1 MNALLQAISGA
12 TPIWQQSLA
21 LAGWHHGLVA
31 AAYFGAAWL
40 CLMNEQLAGVAQ
52 RPRSGWRASIVIL
65 CLLGVNALLQC
76 ELWVVQVLRA
86 TAKLQGWYDTR
97 RDVQSSIL
105 LVLSIALLALARW
118 WRSSRPS
125 ADRSGVAGSLKLA
138 LGLLLV
144 LFFLR
149 AISAHYTDAV
159 LNTRVLGV
167 SLGRWFEFGALAVL
181 ARSASR
187 ALRLH

>member
-1 MNALLQAISGA
+1 MNALLQAISSA
-12 TPIWQQSLA
+12 TPVWQQSLA
-21 LAGWHHGLVA
+21 LAGWHHGVVA
-31 AAYFGAAWL
+31 AAYFGTAWL
-40 CLMNEQLAGVAQ
+40 CLMNHHLAGVAQ
-52 RPRSGWRASIVIL
+52 RPRSGWWVSVAIL

-105 LVLSIALLALARW
+105 LVLSITLLAMARW
-118 WRSSRPS
+118 WRSSSPS
-125 ADRSGVAGSLKLA
+125 PDRLGVADSLKLA

-167 SLGRWFEFGALAVL
+167 SLGRWFEFGALTVL
-181 ARSASR
+181 ARSAWR
-187 ALRLH
+187 AVRLR